1 VRHIGRS
8 PVSGWHGLP
17 TLARYRGCLSRSAV
31 FYLTA
36 WIDPFIWAGTVVN
49 LQTQT
54 PPDYDDYQ
62 QHFVVPNGCIDCPGL
77 EPYVGFINWCQNS
90 NIDLF
95 VFGWVWRL
103 SSEATANFFLNR
115 FLPAFDSLATS
126 AGCSPHPLDNF
137 WLVGH
142 SFGGMVVKQISVDQ
156 SVRPK
161 NKTRDYRRL
170 AILRLW
176 RTGAQI
182 FQG

>member
-1 VRHIGRS
+1 
-8 PVSGWHGLP
+8 
-17 TLARYRGCLSRSAV
+17 
-31 FYLTA
+31 
-36 WIDPFIWAGTVVN
+36 
-49 LQTQT
+49 
-54 PPDYDDYQ
+54 
-62 QHFVVPNGCIDCPGL
+62 
-77 EPYVGFINWCQNS
+77 VGFINWCQNS